1 MIATSAR
8 HSVLLGLIALLI
20 VVLVVLSGGLRSV
33 HFHPGKPLPQGQSVQ
48 FPQANNKSLPPSITL
63 VNLFRFALF
72 AILIVGG
79 SLSVIAAIVSPEFR
93 RTLIHLLIP
102 AAIIFI
108 VIYLL
113 TLFLSPIHRSAMPMH
128 RALPPRPPAGVPKQ
142 PVHVTIPTGTP
153 SHWWTL
159 LIALGGAILVAG
171 TGIAVWWWLKVRRE
185 QSIARESILEQLGE
199 QADIAVSRLR
209 DGDDPRTVVL
219 RCYQQMCDILNKYGH
234 VSNPEYF
241 TPREFA
247 RQLHARGMSTEYAD
261 RLTAIF
267 EQVRYGHRS
276 GPEFAH
282 EAVTCLNA
290 IKTAYAPGG

>member
-1 MIATSAR
+1 MIATSTR
-8 HSVLLGLIALLI
+8 RSVLLGLIALLI
-20 VVLVVLSGGLRSV
+20 VVLVVLSGGLGGV
-33 HFHPGKPLPQGQSVQ
+33 HFHPGKPLPQGQSAR
-48 FPQANNKSLPPSITL
+48 FAPPNTKSLPPPITL
-63 VNLFRFALF
+63 VNLFRIALF
-72 AILIVGG
+72 AILVGG
-79 SLSVIAAIVSPEFR
+79 GILSVIAAIVSPNFR

-102 AAIIFI
+102 AAIILI

-113 TLFLSPIHRSAMPMH
+113 TLLLPLIHPPTVPAHHAPTPPPIAT
-128 RALPPRPPAGVPKQ
+128 PRQ
-142 PVHVTIPTGTP
+142 PVHVTIPTETP

-159 LIALGGAILVAG
+159 LIALGGAILVVGA
-171 TGIAVWWWLKVRRE
+171 GIAAWWWLKVRRE
-185 QSIARESILEQLGE
+185 RSTAPESILEQLGE

-209 DGDDPRTVVL
+209 DGDDPRTVVM
-219 RCYQQMCDILNKYGH
+219 RCYQQMCDIMNKYGH

-267 EQVRYGHRS
+267 EQVRYGHRY